1 MIIGKKAFAKMT
13 LVDKPYLD
21 ADLDE
26 EEYMLACGYDSLED
40 LEGYGDD
47 SLGSHIDDSGSTSAK
62 IHHPSGNEWPAVIN
76 STNHTLSINEISHS
90 DHSIE
95 WECLVRTA
103 DAVRLERFSI
113 SSPLPLPVVR
123 CFATTGFWVTDPA
136 HGGKITDASGN
147 FVPELDSLLD
157 FDRLVDELCFIT
169 IQIMEGRYKGPHRR
183 DIPSDSIAAQE
194 VHGDDSYEWFEK

>member
-123 CFATTGFWVTDPA
+123 CFTTTVNGFTGTIEDHA
-136 HGGKITDASGN
+136 G
-147 FVPELDSLLD
+147 LDNVGPISLTNLLD